1 MTKYNKWPN
10 ITKRDRFSIRN
21 EAVSFL
27 LAITAISLA
36 NRLTL
41 QEYSHAVPLLRYPIV
56 SMNRLVFSSAI
67 FIFKAHFAA
76 CLS

>member
-10 ITKRDRFSIRN
+10 ITKRDRFISYA

-27 LAITAISLA
+27 LAITVISLA
-36 NRLTL
+36 NRLSL
-41 QEYSHAVPLLRYPIV
+41 QGYRHAVPLPQYIC
-56 SMNRLVFSSAI
+56 MNRVVFSSAV